1 MKKLLTV
8 AASLAAA
15 VMAFAQDATTV
26 PAREEMTGDFIIIN
40 SQVYNDVEG
49 ISDMRPMTITDRGD
63 SLVISNMYMRGCLDV
78 KADYDEENGNLTI
91 PSGVLIYHI
100 ENIVY
105 YLYQWNDDQEMVN
118 PRPITYKYAGN
129 GEWRTDATLMLM
141 VGYEEGDL
149 QPSYFAQGSEIVK
162 ANGTAENVSFAA
174 SGLDRYD
181 ESRPCLVRIDDLV
194 ITIYNFLQA
203 DQFGYGCMA
212 QGVIDNSRSNAIFVT
227 SVVGQANDGTYRILA
242 GCELNEDG
250 NLPTGISHAGER
262 HEGYTYAAIDLENG
276 TIDFEPMAIWAGI
289 YDSTTGSLD
298 IDPNSVFETVATARV
313 TYDPSR
319 TTASSVTETVADG
332 AGSAEAVR
340 TDYYRIDGTMTDQP
354 RDGELVI
361 KRTQYKDG
369 SAKSEKMIWRD

>member
-63 SLVISNMYMRGCLDV
+63 SLVISNMYMRGCRNV
-78 KADYDEENGNLTI
+78 AADYDEENGNLTI

-181 ESRPCLVRIDDLV
+181 ESRPCLVRIDDPV

-212 QGVIDNSRSNAIFVT
+212 
-227 SVVGQANDGTYRILA
+227 
-242 GCELNEDG
+242 
-250 NLPTGISHAGER
+250 
-262 HEGYTYAAIDLENG
+262 
-276 TIDFEPMAIWAGI
+276 
-289 YDSTTGSLD
+289 
-298 IDPNSVFETVATARV
+298 
-313 TYDPSR
+313 
-319 TTASSVTETVADG
+319 
-332 AGSAEAVR
+332 
-340 TDYYRIDGTMTDQP
+340 
-354 RDGELVI
+354 
-361 KRTQYKDG
+361 
-369 SAKSEKMIWRD
+369 